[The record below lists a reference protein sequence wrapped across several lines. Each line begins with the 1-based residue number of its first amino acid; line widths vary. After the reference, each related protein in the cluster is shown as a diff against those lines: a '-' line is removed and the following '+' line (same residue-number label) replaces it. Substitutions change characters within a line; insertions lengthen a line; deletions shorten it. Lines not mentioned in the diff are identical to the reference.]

1 MNKRIK
7 VSQVVLN
14 LVLIVGCTIAI
25 LPFMWIVSTSL
36 RTPAESFKM
45 PPSFFPTSFKISNY
59 AVVFTAFPFLRF
71 IFNSILVAVATVA
84 LSLAV
89 SATAAF
95 SFARLNFRGK
105 NIIFMIFMAG
115 LMVPASATMI
125 SVFIIQSK
133 LGTVGTL
140 WALILPAM
148 ISPVHIFLM
157 RQFMMTIPKSYE
169 ESAEIDGCNRL
180 RIFLHVILP
189 MCKPVMILA
198 GLQVFIGSWN
208 NFIGPLIYLRSW
220 DSMTLPIGLYA
231 LRGYMGTGNVSEILA
246 GITVS
251 LVAPVLLFIFG
262 QKHLVE
268 GIALTG
274 VKS

>member
-1 MNKRIK
+1 MNKKIK

-14 LVLIVGCTIAI
+14 LILIVGCTVAI

-45 PPSFFPTSFKISNY
+45 PPSFLPTSFKISNY
-59 AVVFTAFPFLRF
+59 AVVFTTFPFLRF

-95 SFARLNFRGK
+95 SFARLHFRGK
-105 NIIFMIFMAG
+105 NTIFMIFMAG

-169 ESAEIDGCNRL
+169 ESAEIDGCNRF

-251 LVAPVLLFIFG
+251 LVAPVLLFVFG